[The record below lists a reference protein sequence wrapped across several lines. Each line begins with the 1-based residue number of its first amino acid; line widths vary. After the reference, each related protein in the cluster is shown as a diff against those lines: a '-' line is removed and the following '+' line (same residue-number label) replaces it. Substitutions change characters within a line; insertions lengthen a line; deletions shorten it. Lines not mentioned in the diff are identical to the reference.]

1 MVVRARVPETDSGI
15 QGQNVVAEYDRMQ
28 RRLRDRGWL
37 ETKSVLSHG
46 IDHGHALEI
55 GPGPGYLG
63 LDWLS
68 STTNTRL
75 TGVDISPDM
84 VALATHNASA
94 SGMQGRAA
102 YRLGGGQC
110 IPFEDAAFES
120 VFSAGSLHEWDDPP
134 DVLAEIA
141 RVLKAGGSALVLDM
155 RRDMALPL
163 QWFMSASAG
172 SSLMRTGL
180 KSSIAAAYTPGEL
193 RDLVSRSRLDWS
205 VEATPSGVA
214 LFAAKV

>member
-1 MVVRARVPETDSGI
+1 MVRARVPETDSGI
-15 QGQNVVAEYDRMQ
+15 HGQLVVADYDRMQ

-37 ETKSVLSHG
+37 ETKSVLAHG
-46 IDHGHALEI
+46 IDHGSTLEI

-63 LDWLS
+63 LDWLN
-68 STTNTRL
+68 STADTTL

-84 VALATHNASA
+84 VALATHNASE
-94 SGMQGRAA
+94 SGMQDRAT
-102 YRLGGGQC
+102 YRLGEGQR
-110 IPFEDAAFES
+110 IPFDDCAFDS

-155 RRDMALPL
+155 RRDMAPPL
-163 QWFMSASAG
+163 RWFMSASAG

-180 KSSIAAAYTPGEL
+180 RNSIAAAYTPGEL
-193 RDLVSRSRLDWS
+193 RDIVSGSDLDWS
-205 VEATPSGVA
+205 VEATPAGVA
-214 LFAAKV
+214 LFATKA

>member
-1 MVVRARVPETDSGI
+1 MARARVPETDSGI
-15 QGQNVVAEYDRMQ
+15 QGQIVVAEYDRMQ

-46 IDHGHALEI
+46 IDQGHALEI

-63 LDWLS
+63 LDWLH
-68 STTNTRL
+68 STDNTRL
-75 TGVDISPDM
+75 MGVDISPDM
-84 VALATHNASA
+84 VALATHNAA
-94 SGMQGRAA
+94 ESGMEHRAT
-102 YRLGGGQC
+102 YRLGGGQR

-120 VFSAGSLHEWDDPP
+120 VFSAGSLHEWADPL

-172 SSLMRTGL
+172 SALMRTGL

-193 RDLVSRSRLDWS
+193 RDLVRGSIMDWS

-214 LFAAKV
+214 LFATKR

>member
-1 MVVRARVPETDSGI
+1 MRARVPETDSGI
-15 QGQNVVAEYDRMQ
+15 QGQIVVAEYDRMQ

-55 GPGPGYLG
+55 GQGPGYLG
-63 LDWLS
+63 LDWLN
-68 STTNTRL
+68 STADTTL
-75 TGVDISPDM
+75 MGVDISPDM
-84 VALATHNASA
+84 VALAARNASE
-94 SGMQGRAA
+94 SGMQSRAT

-110 IPFEDAAFES
+110 IPFEDAVFES

-163 QWFMSASAG
+163 QWFMSANAG

-180 KSSIAAAYTPGEL
+180 RNSIAAAYTPGEL
-193 RDLVSRSRLDWS
+193 RDIVSGSDLDWS

-214 LFAAKV
+214 LFATKV